1 MPQLACFWLAVGVQ
15 PGSWVMSHLSC
26 WPDTIMHEFGHNYG
40 LYHSNSLAKQGDVPA
55 ARCVLLTE
63 IVTSN
68 VLLLVQ
74 PPSSLLILCR
84 SSCDIAT
91 GTLSTWTTPAPWA

>member
-55 ARCVLLTE
+55 ARYVGKLLYY
-63 IVTSN
+63 
-68 VLLLVQ
+68 LLGL
-74 PPSSLLILCR
+74 
-84 SSCDIAT
+84 
-91 GTLSTWTTPAPWA
+91 